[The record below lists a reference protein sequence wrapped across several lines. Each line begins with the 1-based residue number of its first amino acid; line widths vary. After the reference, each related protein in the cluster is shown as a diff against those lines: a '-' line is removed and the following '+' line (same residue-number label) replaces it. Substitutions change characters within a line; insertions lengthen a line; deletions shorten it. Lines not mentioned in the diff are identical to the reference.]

1 MQDSG
6 YELPG
11 IPFVGSSV
19 NRGNP
24 LLLAQVVFGQFATGY
39 KVMQDVK
46 AHKAQKGE
54 DLHGQEE
61 QWSGQG

>member
-1 MQDSG
+1 VNRWPQFPRTTLSG
-6 YELPG
+6 N
-11 IPFVGSSV
+11 SV

-24 LLLAQVVFGQFATGY
+24 LLLAQVVFDQFATGY